1 MEKDYYSILGLSQNA
16 TSRQVRS
23 KFLELARERHPDRFR
38 GAEKAEA
45 EREFQQITQAFN
57 LLSDPDRRRE
67 IDAALARPAQST
79 GRDAGQA
86 AKVYLQRGIKAY
98 KQRDWLVATE
108 NFDHATQEDPSNA
121 RAWHLL
127 ALASLQERRWL
138 GRARRAIEKACTL
151 ESMNSVYLK
160 LAGEIF
166 ARSGMVARAERYFT
180 ETLNWGGEDLEVQEE
195 LKKLRRGRTKG
206 GLFG

>member
-1 MEKDYYSILGLSQNA
+1 MEKDYYSILGLPQNA

-23 KFLELARERHPDRFR
+23 RFLELARERHPDRFQ
-38 GAEKAEA
+38 GADKAEA
-45 EREFQQITQAFN
+45 ETEFQQITQAFN

-67 IDAALARPAQST
+67 IDAALARPSQST

-98 KQRDWLVATE
+98 KQRDSVTATE
-108 NFDHATQEDPSNA
+108 NFDRATQEDPSNA
-121 RAWHLL
+121 RAWHHL

-138 GRARRAIEKACTL
+138 SRARRAIEKACTL
-151 ESMNSVYLK
+151 DPMNSIYLK

-166 ARSGMVARAERYFT
+166 AQSGMVARAEHYFT
-180 ETLNWGGEDLEVQEE
+180 EALNWGDEDPEVEAE